1 MTVCAQALHR
11 SQLNLANYGV
21 IYFDTEM
28 KFDAARLAEILFG
41 AESFSL
47 SQALTNDVRY
57 SQLKL
62 QVYCLLKIFSLHNIF
77 IKFDQ
82 IKRPSTCKELLENIE
97 GIQAEVMADG
107 VVLVSSYRLSYSPFH
122 YNSDI

>member
-11 SQLNLANYGV
+11 SQLNLPNFGV

-28 KFDAARLAEILFG
+28 KFDAARLAEILSG

-47 SQALTNDVRY
+47 SQALTSDPQY

-62 QVYCLLKIFSLHNIF
+62 QVSSSIVTIIKNQLHL
-77 IKFDQ
+77 
-82 IKRPSTCKELLENIE
+82 R
-97 GIQAEVMADG
+97 
-107 VVLVSSYRLSYSPFH
+107 
-122 YNSDI
+122 